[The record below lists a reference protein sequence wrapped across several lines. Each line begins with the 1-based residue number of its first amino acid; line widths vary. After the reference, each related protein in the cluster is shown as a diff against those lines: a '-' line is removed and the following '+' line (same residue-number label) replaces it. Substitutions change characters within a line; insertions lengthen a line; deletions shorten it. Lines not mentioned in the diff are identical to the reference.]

1 MLRKFFAILLLSCFT
16 LSAFAQSATM
26 QLTTLLQ
33 NLHTMQANFAQVI
46 NDNNGNIVQQ
56 SSGRMALQRP
66 GLFRWD
72 TSQPNQQLIIA
83 DGKNI
88 WIYDKD
94 LAQITKQRQNTS
106 ANAPGLL
113 LSDSVDQ
120 LAKRFR
126 IEAMNNNPS
135 AFKLIPVQRDLF
147 QSVVLAF
154 SPNGQLQQMILH
166 DNLGQITQIDFTNVT
181 VNNSLSANLFH
192 FQPPPGV
199 DVVSG

>member
-1 MLRKFFAILLLSCFT
+1 MYKKFIAFLLLSCFAI
-16 LSAFAQSATM
+16 SAFAQSATM

-33 NLHTMQANFAQVI
+33 NLRTMQANFTQVI

-66 GLFRWD
+66 GLFRWE

-83 DGKNI
+83 DGKSI

-94 LAQITKQRQNTS
+94 LAQITKQKQNTS
-106 ANAPGLL
+106 VNAPGLL

-126 IEAMNNNPS
+126 IAAMNNNPS
-135 AFKLIPVQRDLF
+135 AFKLIPIQRDLF
-147 QSVVLAF
+147 QSVVLSF
-154 SPNGQLQQMILH
+154 SPNGQLHQMLLH
-166 DNLGQITQIDFTNVT
+166 DNLGQITQIDFAKVT
-181 VNNSLSANLFH
+181 VNNPLSANLFH
-192 FQPPPGV
+192 FQPPSGV